1 MEGVTGDAAPPVP
14 VSTEPVSTVSATLN
28 YLRPGSKRNRL
39 YVAPGGHMTTTE
51 YAPTTVTIANGRPW
65 TAEFGL
71 DRTGFTLLRH
81 TSAVDD
87 FGDPAQLDGTYR
99 AEAGELVRQTL
110 GADEIVTLGWVIRR
124 ANQALDGAQPPA
136 SDVHVDIHPGRTHD
150 RMSAASPRGEP
161 YKRAVMTSLWRAFS
175 PPPQDWPLAL
185 LDYRSVDD
193 AEGEPNLLLFVDKL
207 PDPDNVPEIQDPD
220 ATPAGSIFAPRPR
233 HRWWFFPDLT
243 ADEALLFKLHDTDH
257 SVAWRVPHTAFETP
271 YAAAANPRESVEFRT
286 IAFFY

>member
-14 VSTEPVSTVSATLN
+14 VSTELVSTVSATLN

>member
-1 MEGVTGDAAPPVP
+1 
-14 VSTEPVSTVSATLN
+14 
-28 YLRPGSKRNRL
+28 
-39 YVAPGGHMTTTE
+39 MTTTE
-51 YAPTTVTIANGRPW
+51 YAPTTVTIANARPH

-81 TSAVDD
+81 TSAVAD

-99 AEAGELVRQTL
+99 AEAGELVRQAL

-150 RMSAASPRGEP
+150 RLSAASPRGEP
-161 YKRAVMTSLWRAFS
+161 YQRAVMTSLWRAFS

-220 ATPAGSIFAPRPR
+220 AGPAGSIFAPRPR

-243 ADEALLFKLHDTDH
+243 VDEALLFKLHDTDH

>member
-1 MEGVTGDAAPPVP
+1 MDGVKGGAASPVPAAAAPVAA
-14 VSTEPVSTVSATLN
+14 VSATLN
-28 YLRPGSKRNRL
+28 YLRPGSRRNRL

-51 YAPTTVTIANGRPW
+51 YAPTTVTITNGRPH
-65 TAEFGL
+65 AGDFSL
-71 DRTGFTLLRH
+71 DRSGFTLLRH
-81 TSAVDD
+81 ASAVED

-99 AEAGELVRQTL
+99 AEAGELVKQAL

-124 ANQALDGAQPPA
+124 AGKALDGAQPPA
-136 SDVHVDIHPGRTHD
+136 SDVHVDIHPGRADD
-150 RMSAASPRGEP
+150 RMTAASPRGEP

-185 LDYRSVDD
+185 LDYRSVED

-207 PDPDNVPEIQDPD
+207 PDPGNVPDIEDPD
-220 ATPAGSIFAPRPR
+220 AMPAGSIFAPRPR

-243 ADEALLFKLHDTDH
+243 AGEALLFKLHDTDH
-257 SVAWRVPHTAFETP
+257 SVAWRVPHTAFEAP
-271 YAAAANPRESVEFRT
+271 YAAGANPRESVELRT

>member
-1 MEGVTGDAAPPVP
+1 MEGVTGDAAPPVS
-14 VSTEPVSTVSATLN
+14 VSTGPVSTVSATLN

-81 TSAVDD
+81 TSAVED

-99 AEAGELVRQTL
+99 AEAGELVRQAL

-150 RMSAASPRGEP
+150 RLSAASPRGEP
-161 YKRAVMTSLWRAFS
+161 YQRAVMTSLWRAFS

-220 ATPAGSIFAPRPR
+220 AVPAGSIFAPRPR

>member
-1 MEGVTGDAAPPVP
+1 MDGVTGG
-14 VSTEPVSTVSATLN
+14 VSATLN

-39 YVAPGGHMTTTE
+39 YVAPGGHLTTTE
-51 YAPTTVTIANGRPW
+51 YAPTTVTITNGRPH
-65 TAEFGL
+65 AGDFGL
-71 DRTGFTLLRH
+71 DSSGFTLLRH
-81 TSAVDD
+81 ASAVTD

-99 AEAGELVRQTL
+99 DEAGELVKRAL
-110 GADEIVTLGWVIRR
+110 GADEVVTLGWVIRR
-124 ANQALDGAQPPA
+124 ASQALDGAQPPA
-136 SDVHVDIHPGRTHD
+136 SDVHVDIHPGRADD
-150 RMSAASPRGEP
+150 RMTAASPRGAP
-161 YKRAVMTSLWRAFS
+161 YRRAVMTSLWRAFS

-207 PDPDNVPEIQDPD
+207 PDPDNVPGVEDPD
-220 ATPAGSIFAPRPR
+220 ARPAGSIFAPRPH

-257 SVAWRVPHTAFETP
+257 SVAWRVPHTAFEAP